1 MDKQCL
7 DFFQAR
13 SREPLE
19 LTHVTK
25 TSDSISFM
33 IQNPNGDMC
42 ISLSIKNDLSFMY
55 IGALEKCSL
64 SGTQSITA
72 AIEFAK
78 DQFIQTLKLTDMSEI
93 NYYVS
98 GKMFPIPLKE
108 LTMLSTGYTW
118 YEKFG
123 FRNGFEQYRD
133 RWIDCIH
140 KPFHEH
146 YEGVEKPIVD
156 QHKALLAK
164 LSNYADGPI
173 KNVFKQIN
181 VFLKKC
187 PKKEGNQ
194 CNSSVLEKDL
204 IFLKKFI
211 EKSFELLMMVVLD
224 INHVQLYRQLYFYS
238 DYFLP
243 LYFSNETWVHSE
255 GSIGKVVGIQPGHYK
270 IEFSDG
276 LKEVPIQRVK
286 KLQKVLYTEGIEAR
300 KVKIVGRVM
309 EGYVIE
315 SGKESEKK
323 IVPFETIK
331 IIGGRKTKR
340 RVWTNQSL
348 RLDLNR

>member
-13 SREPLE
+13 SRETLV
-19 LTHVTK
+19 LRHVTK
-25 TSDSISFM
+25 TTDSISFT
-33 IQNPNGDMC
+33 IQSPIGIC
-42 ISLSIKNDLSFMY
+42 ISLSIENNLSTMY
-55 IGALEKCSL
+55 IDSLSKCSL
-64 SGTQSITA
+64 SGTESITS

-78 DQFIQTLKLTDMSEI
+78 AHFIQTIEVNDDSKI

-108 LTMLSTGYTW
+108 LSMLDTGYTW
-118 YEKFG
+118 YESFG

-133 RWIDCIH
+133 RWIECIH
-140 KPFHEH
+140 QSFHEL
-146 YEGVEKPIVD
+146 YSGLD
-156 QHKALLAK
+156 QHIIDEHRALLAK
-164 LSNYADGPI
+164 LSNYAEDGPI
-173 KNVFKQIN
+173 HAVFKQIRM
-181 VFLKKC
+181 FLKKF
-187 PKKEGNQ
+187 PKEANNQ
-194 CNSSVLEKDL
+194 CDGVIESDL
-204 IFLKKFI
+204 IFLHEFI
-211 EKSFELLMMVVLD
+211 KKSFELLMMVVLE
-224 INHVQLYRQLYFYS
+224 NRAQLDSQLYFFSFYS
-238 DYFLP
+238 LP

-276 LKEVPIQRVK
+276 LKEVPIQHVK
-286 KLQKVLYTEGIEAR
+286 KLNKVLYTEGIEAR
-300 KVKIVGRVM
+300 KVKIVDRVM

-348 RLDLNR
+348 RSVRNR